1 MPAQVPARLP
11 LAIFAAAPVLGL
23 LGDYLLREGPPGL
36 NVFLWVAALI
46 AAMFALARFNGVA
59 LAGEGRWLL
68 IPALVFA
75 GAVAWRASPAL
86 QSLNIAAVLLVL
98 ALAAFRLRD
107 GRVRVGLVSEYAW
120 TLVVSAVSTVAGAGT
135 LLVRH
140 APIEWLSAGR
150 DLRVATAVGR
160 GLIVAVPLLALF
172 GALFIAADAVFA
184 DLVAGALR
192 IDLASVAIHVFW
204 VATWTWVAASVLWQC
219 LLEPIPD
226 TPSLD
231 PPPVFRFGPIEV
243 GTVLGLLDLLFLAF
257 VVVQV
262 RYLFGGAALVESTT
276 TLTYAEYARRG
287 FFELLAVSALVLP
300 VILGIHWLLRD
311 SSRSLKLAFRLLAT
325 GLVMLVFV
333 IISSAV
339 KRMDAYTDQFG
350 LTELRL
356 YSTAFMAWLALMFVW
371 LLVTVIRGRHEQ
383 FPFGAAMAGFL
394 VLGGLNLLNPDA
406 FITRTNLS
414 RAESGRDFD
423 VGHAIGLSP
432 DATPTLIGGVGS
444 LAPADACALARG
456 IEEESPATDSWRN
469 WNRGRAEARDAIA
482 ANQSTLRDAC
492 TGSE

>member
-1 MPAQVPARLP
+1 
-11 LAIFAAAPVLGL
+11 
-23 LGDYLLREGPPGL
+23 
-36 NVFLWVAALI
+36 
-46 AAMFALARFNGVA
+46 
-59 LAGEGRWLL
+59 
-68 IPALVFA
+68 
-75 GAVAWRASPAL
+75 
-86 QSLNIAAVLLVL
+86 
-98 ALAAFRLRD
+98 
-107 GRVRVGLVSEYAW
+107 
-120 TLVVSAVSTVAGAGT
+120 
-135 LLVRH
+135 
-140 APIEWLSAGR
+140 
-150 DLRVATAVGR
+150 
-160 GLIVAVPLLALF
+160 
-172 GALFIAADAVFA
+172 
-184 DLVAGALR
+184 
-192 IDLASVAIHVFW
+192 
-204 VATWTWVAASVLWQC
+204 WTWVAASVLWQC

-231 PPPVFRFGPIEV
+231 PPSVLRLGPIEV

-333 IISSAV
+333 VISSAI

-356 YSTAFMAWLALMFVW
+356 YSTAFMAWLALMFAW

-383 FPFGAAMAGFL
+383 FPFGAAVAGFL

-406 FITRTNLS
+406 FIARTNLS
-414 RAESGRDFD
+414 RAEIGRDFD
-423 VGHAIGLSP
+423 VGHAISLSP